1 MGVGVRCAET
11 VSLTLVEQCHGH
23 AVIHRTPFAM
33 IRSNTYASGRGR
45 LRGEQQ
51 PDSGSTVMSV
61 PGKHIESIPSPSAV
75 VSTVLLSA
83 KLSMGL
89 IYRNPLNH
97 KRTFRQLAGCTNGGL
112 FHVCRWAA
120 AWG

>member
-1 MGVGVRCAET
+1 MVIGDGVRYAET
-11 VSLTLVEQCHGH
+11 VSQTVVTQYH
-23 AVIHRTPFAM
+23 ADTVVHPALSVM
-33 IRSNTYASGRGR
+33 IRSNTYAQGMGQVP
-45 LRGEQQ
+45 GEAQ
-51 PDSGSTVMSV
+51 PDSGFACMSV

-97 KRTFRQLAGCTNGGL
+97 KRTFRQLAGYAGGG
-112 FHVCRWAA
+112 FFYV
-120 AWG
+120 